1 MRCPTEEGK
10 LDSEGQR
17 EDSEDGSV
25 PGGRGHHQEKHRCN
39 TTPNFMCGIS
49 SCTIS
54 KDTDEANFNVLS
66 FFSVN
71 SILGC
76 FLVCSLCWHIFM
88 MFTSL
93 RHVKL
98 SISFQL
104 LDLMSRVLFPIRV
117 LMLGTDPSDCGN
129 DIGLSK
135 VNWWLIFSGGAHL
148 RLLVSDPVASGAWGG
163 NLPFTHRSA

>member
-1 MRCPTEEGK
+1 MRCPAKESK

-25 PGGRGHHQEKHRCN
+25 PGGRGQHQEKHRRN
-39 TTPNFMCGIS
+39 TPPNFMYGIS
-49 SCTIS
+49 SCTVS
-54 KDTDEANFNVLS
+54 EDTDEANFNVFS

-76 FLVCSLCWHIFM
+76 FLVCFLCWHIFM

-93 RHVKL
+93 RHVLL

-117 LMLGTDPSDCGN
+117 LMLGTEPGNCGN

-135 VNWWLIFSGGAHL
+135 VNWWLIFSVGAHL
-148 RLLVSDPVASGAWGG
+148 CLLVSDSVASGAWGG
-163 NLPFTHRSA
+163 NLPLTHCSA